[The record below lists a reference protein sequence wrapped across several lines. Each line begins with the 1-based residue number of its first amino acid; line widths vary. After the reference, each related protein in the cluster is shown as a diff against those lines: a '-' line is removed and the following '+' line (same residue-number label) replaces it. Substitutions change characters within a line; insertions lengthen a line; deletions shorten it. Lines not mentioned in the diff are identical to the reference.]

1 MVAARFTLRAVTEG
15 VVQAAL
21 SAPDVVSRGWWK
33 MESEERRLVGL
44 LRRVFRQCP
53 EKILVHVEAIDA
65 RHAASL
71 LHQLTIAD
79 AAPAEVI
86 ELAGD
91 ATGLQQSETVP
102 QPDCLPLRVKT
113 HLVAAARQA
122 AVLIAPDAT
131 DSVRD
136 WGQVT

>member
-1 MVAARFTLRAVTEG
+1 M
-15 VVQAAL
+15 
-21 SAPDVVSRGWWK
+21 
-33 MESEERRLVGL
+33 GL
-44 LRRVFRQCP
+44 LRRVFRQFP

-91 ATGLQQSETVP
+91 ATGLQPSETVPNAGCSQVP
-102 QPDCLPLRVKT
+102 QPDCLPLRVKS
-113 HLVAAARQA
+113 HLVAAARQE

-131 DSVRD
+131 DSVRA